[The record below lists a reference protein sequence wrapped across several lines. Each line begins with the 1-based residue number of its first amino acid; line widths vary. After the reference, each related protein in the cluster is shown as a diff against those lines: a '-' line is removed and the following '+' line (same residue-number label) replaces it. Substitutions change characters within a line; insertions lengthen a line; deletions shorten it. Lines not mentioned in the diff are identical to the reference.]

1 MSVRLTPSESEGT
14 APQESSVPPAVRTN
28 EADCGEVPAADVPT
42 VHDDDVPGGSDTV
55 DPRPGAD
62 PGADPAADP
71 GDSDPAASGDGRRAL
86 REARKQRRRTA
97 WVCAVVVAL
106 CLALTIVVVSLAR
119 YRPATPPGSVV
130 PALPAALL
138 SIESPADAVSSQ
150 TIPSQT
156 IPSQSVP
163 SANVQPALHPSRSV
177 HALEGDIR

>member
-14 APQESSVPPAVRTN
+14 APQEASVPPAVRTN
-28 EADCGEVPAADVPT
+28 EADLGEVPAVDIPT

-55 DPRPGAD
+55 DPDPGAD
-62 PGADPAADP
+62 PGADP

-150 TIPSQT
+150 TIPSQ
-156 IPSQSVP
+156 SVP
-163 SANVQPALHPSRSV
+163 SANVQSAPHPSRSV
-177 HALEGDIR
+177 QALEGDIR